1 MFLQSNAEYRLFRAG
16 RGAGK
21 SYAGS
26 LLCLMQPPNTTGIVM
41 APTYGMLR
49 DGAMKIILDIAQRA
63 GIVVDWNKTEG
74 ELVLLG
80 NRIIKFRS
88 VDNVNRI
95 RGNSVGWLYFD
106 EMCYMNPEVWTVALG
121 ARRQN
126 PMKVWATTT
135 PNGKD
140 FVYHIWN
147 TDDPAF
153 EIFGSSSADNIFAP
167 KGFVTSLRS
176 QMTEEQWRQE
186 GLGEIIDPSGTMFN
200 RAWFKYA
207 EEHEIPKK
215 LSWYRYWDLAMT
227 TRASSDFTASAK
239 VAIDEQGT
247 MYVGDI
253 IQIKAEYPEVRKLI
267 IETALQEPDVIVGI
281 EEAVSGYAAIQEIR
295 RVPELSSTTI
305 RGVSVDKD
313 KMSRAMP
320 WASRAESGQV
330 KLKYAKWNRMF
341 LDEVTF
347 FPKGEHD
354 DMVDAVSGA
363 LQMISKRKIDWVVL

>member
-1 MFLQSNAEYRLFRAG
+1 
-16 RGAGK
+16 
-21 SYAGS
+21 
-26 LLCLMQPPNTTGIVM
+26 M

-49 DGAMKIILDIAQRA
+49 DGAMKIILDIARRA
-63 GIVVDWNKTEG
+63 EIVVDWNKTEG
-74 ELVLLG
+74 DLLLHG
-80 NRIIKFRS
+80 NRVIKFRS

-106 EMCYMNPEVWTVALG
+106 EMCYMDSEVWTVALG
-121 ARRQN
+121 TRRQY

-140 FVYHIWN
+140 YVYNIWN

-153 EIFGSSSADNIFAP
+153 QVFTSSTMDNVFNPPSFAQ
-167 KGFVTSLRS
+167 SLRS

-186 GLGEIIDPSGTMFN
+186 GLGQIIDPSGSMFN
-200 RAWFKYA
+200 RAWFKYYD
-207 EEHEIPKK
+207 ESETPKR
-215 LSWYRYWDLAMT
+215 LTWHRYWDLAMT
-227 TRASSDFTASAK
+227 TKASSDFTASAL

-253 IQIKAEYPEVRKLI
+253 IQVKAEYPEIRKLI
-267 IETALQEPDVIVGI
+267 IETALKEPDVIVGI

-295 RVPELSSTTI
+295 RVPELASTTI

-320 WASRAESGQV
+320 WASRAEGGQV

-363 LQMISKRKIDWVVL
+363 LQMISKRKIDWVVM

>member
-1 MFLQSNAEYRLFRAG
+1 
-16 RGAGK
+16 
-21 SYAGS
+21 
-26 LLCLMQPPNTTGIVM
+26 
-41 APTYGMLR
+41 
-49 DGAMKIILDIAQRA
+49 
-63 GIVVDWNKTEG
+63 
-74 ELVLLG
+74 
-80 NRIIKFRS
+80 
-88 VDNVNRI
+88 
-95 RGNSVGWLYFD
+95 
-106 EMCYMNPEVWTVALG
+106 
-121 ARRQN
+121 
-126 PMKVWATTT
+126 
-135 PNGKD
+135 
-140 FVYHIWN
+140 
-147 TDDPAF
+147 
-153 EIFGSSSADNIFAP
+153 
-167 KGFVTSLRS
+167 
-176 QMTEEQWRQE
+176 
-186 GLGEIIDPSGTMFN
+186 
-200 RAWFKYA
+200 
-207 EEHEIPKK
+207 
-215 LSWYRYWDLAMT
+215 MT
-227 TRASSDFTASAK
+227 TKASSDYTASAK

-341 LDEVTF
+341 LDEVAF

-363 LQMISKRKIDWVVL
+363 LQMISKRKLDWVVF